1 MKKILYGL
9 GVSGILCFLLLFP
22 SDALSASR
30 NGLHLWFDT
39 LLPTLL
45 PFMILSNFLIQAG
58 LIRPMVSVLS
68 PLFYRLLRLSPSGTY
83 ALVIGFL
90 CGYPMGAKV
99 LADLRNTEQISR
111 EEAEYLIEFCNNIS
125 PSFIITFLVTANL
138 KAPALTVPTLLILY
152 GAPILWGIFLNPSYR
167 RKHRLYPDISKQSR
181 IPKSR
186 VSFSLIDGCIMDG
199 VATIVK
205 LGGYVMLFA
214 IISGIIGIIPGLS
227 AKSKAVLSG
236 ITEITNGIPA
246 VTSCFTGKY
255 RYLLLTVLCSFG
267 GLSAI
272 AQTNS
277 VIKSAHLSLGKY
289 VRSKIIISILAAL
302 LTACFLTGLSL

>member
-9 GVSGILCFLLLFP
+9 GVGGILCFLLLFP

-45 PFMILSNFLIQAG
+45 PFMILSNFFDSGRADPAYG
-58 LIRPMVSVLS
+58 IRPL
-68 PLFYRLLRLSPSGTY
+68 PLFYRLLRLSSSGTY

-111 EEAEYLIEFCNNIS
+111 EEAEYLLEFCNNIS

-152 GAPILWGIFLNPSYR
+152 GAPILWG
-167 RKHRLYPDISKQSR
+167 D
-181 IPKSR
+181 
-186 VSFSLIDGCIMDG
+186 FSEPLLPQKTP
-199 VATIVK
+199 A
-205 LGGYVMLFA
+205 LSGYVQTVPDSQEPGQLF
-214 IISGIIGIIPGLS
+214 P
-227 AKSKAVLSG
+227 
-236 ITEITNGIPA
+236 
-246 VTSCFTGKY
+246 
-255 RYLLLTVLCSFG
+255 
-267 GLSAI
+267 
-272 AQTNS
+272 
-277 VIKSAHLSLGKY
+277 
-289 VRSKIIISILAAL
+289 
-302 LTACFLTGLSL
+302 